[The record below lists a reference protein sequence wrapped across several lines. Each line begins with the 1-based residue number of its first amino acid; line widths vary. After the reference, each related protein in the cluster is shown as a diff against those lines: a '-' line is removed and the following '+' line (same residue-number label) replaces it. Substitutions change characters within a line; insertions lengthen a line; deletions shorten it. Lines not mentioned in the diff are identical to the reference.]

1 MNVRTAVATLFLLQL
16 AVGVSTAEAQGR
28 RNRNVITQEEVEKSM
43 ATDAYDLIQ
52 KLRPAWFTRRGVASG
67 QATADAVGGMDD
79 GVRVVAY
86 VDGIRWADLSTLT
99 VERIKEVHYLNA
111 SDATTKYGTGHT
123 SGAIEVI
130 TKR

>member
-1 MNVRTAVATLFLLQL
+1 MNVRHAVTALFLLQL
-16 AVGVSTAEAQGR
+16 AIGVSAAEAQGR
-28 RNRNVITQEEVEKSM
+28 RGRNVITQEEIEKSS

-67 QATADAVGGMDD
+67 QATTDAVGGMDD

-86 VDGIRWADLSTLT
+86 VDGVRWPDLTTVT
-99 VERIKEVHYLNA
+99 VERIKEVRYLNA

-130 TKR
+130 TTR

>member
-1 MNVRTAVATLFLLQL
+1 LEPL
-16 AVGVSTAEAQGR
+16 
-28 RNRNVITQEEVEKSM
+28 ITQEEIDKST
-43 ATDAYDLIQ
+43 AADAYDLIQ
-52 KLRPAWFTRRGVASG
+52 KLRPAWFTRRGVGSG
-67 QATADAVGGMDD
+67 QATTDAVGGMDD

-99 VERIKEVHYLNA
+99 VERIKEVRYLNA

-123 SGAIEVI
+123 AGAIEVT